1 MPQPTLTRMLA
12 SVGGFLLLGCG
23 GRSVTDPPPEG
34 WANSAP
40 TTVEVAV
47 TRGEHQLLKVRQGS
61 LSTWVEVPDVQA
73 KVGDFVLLGKGN
85 ARKDVPIPELSLR
98 APQVVDI
105 THVKVVDEATA
116 RQASARPA
124 PAGAVAIGAAYA
136 ELDQR
141 ADTEV
146 LVFGRVV
153 KAPSAVGSVWVH
165 LQDGTGDPNAGT
177 HDLTVQTQ
185 EEVAVGTWVAFR
197 GTLRRDV
204 DLGFGYHYDALVEGG
219 TRVD

>member
-1 MPQPTLTRMLA
+1 MLQPTLTRLLA
-12 SVGGFLLLGCG
+12 SVGGFALLGCG
-23 GRSVTDPPPEG
+23 GGSVTDPPPDG

-61 LSTWVEVPDVQA
+61 LATWVEVPDVHA
-73 KVGDFVLLGKGN
+73 KAGDFVLLGRGS
-85 ARKDVPIPELSLR
+85 ARTDVPIPELSLR

-105 THVKVVDEATA
+105 AHVKVVDEATA
-116 RQASARPA
+116 RRAAARPA
-124 PAGAVAIGAAYA
+124 PDGALAIGKVYA

-146 LVFGRVV
+146 LVFGRVI

-165 LQDGTGDPNAGT
+165 LQDGTGDPTAET

-204 DLGFGYHYDALVEGG
+204 DLGFGYHYAALVEGG
-219 TRVD
+219 KRVD